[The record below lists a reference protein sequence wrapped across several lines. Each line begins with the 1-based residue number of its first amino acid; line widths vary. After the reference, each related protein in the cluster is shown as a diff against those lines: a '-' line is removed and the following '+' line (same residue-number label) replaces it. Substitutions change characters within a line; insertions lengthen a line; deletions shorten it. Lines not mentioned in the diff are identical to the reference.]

1 MNDVGVETKTGQKSV
16 KIKMEEEVVE
26 EVAAAATC
34 SATATAADEAGAGG
48 AGAGRD
54 EEDPKENASEAEDT
68 ERANLDSLM
77 WKSRGGAYTFHP
89 DPFKYSVWPL
99 LFLRLVER
107 SSFYGYNLINPG
119 FLTG

>member
-1 MNDVGVETKTGQKSV
+1 MMNDVGVETKTAQKSV

-26 EVAAAATC
+26 EVAAAATF
-34 SATATAADEAGAGG
+34 SATATPADEGG

-54 EEDPKENASEAEDT
+54 EEDPKENAIEAEDT

-77 WKSRGGAYTFHP
+77 WESRGGDYTFHP

>member
-26 EVAAAATC
+26 EVAAAVAP
-34 SATATAADEAGAGG
+34 AADEGGGG

-54 EEDPKENASEAEDT
+54 EEDPKENASEQAEDT

-77 WKSRGGAYTFHP
+77 WKSRGGDYTFHP

-107 SSFYGYNLINPG
+107 TSFYSYNLINPG
-119 FLTG
+119 FLTGKH